1 MEVKTYSPSLILA
14 LNDQILPYS
23 VLKMIPGVYIPPEGK
38 PDRDPLLSPLKA
50 TDDVKLLLRDF
61 GE

>member
-50 TDDVKLLLRDF
+50 TEDVKFLS
-61 GE
+61 